1 MTGLHTSLGVAV
13 LAANLLAGLWG
24 AASWLKG
31 GPSPVF
37 WYLLRAAQAVVVAQ
51 VAVGLALIAAGRPS
65 PDGLHL
71 VYGISPLVVTL
82 VTEAMRV
89 GASQRELE
97 AAGDVH
103 ALEDHEQVALA
114 RRMVVREMGVMTV
127 GTLLIVTLALRA
139 FVSGGGFR

>member
-1 MTGLHTSLGVAV
+1 MTSLHASLGVVV

-31 GPSPVF
+31 GPSRVF

-51 VAVGLALIAAGRPS
+51 VAVGLALIATGRPS

-97 AAGDVH
+97 AVGDVH
-103 ALEDHEQVALA
+103 ALGDSAQVALA

-139 FVSGGGFR
+139 FVSGGGLR